1 MLLLNNKSQMKKLK
15 KVLLISLFAV
25 VVTGGALVLLMQPLM
40 ALGQLPPYTGDNHF
54 EWKKPLHDASKK
66 TVFIIADNKVTE
78 MFDMLAPYY
87 IFNTTGQLNVY
98 IVAKEK
104 APVQIKKDLFILPQ
118 LTFKEADSLKLVA
131 DVIVIPALSIRDEK
145 QDPILISFIK
155 AHFTP
160 ATKLMSVCD
169 GAATAAAT
177 GLFDGKPIT
186 CHASDL
192 EMLKTHFS
200 KPQWIK
206 DVNVAHS
213 GNLYSTAGVSNAVE
227 GSLMVIQDLFGTPA
241 MRSAADNIHY
251 PHTGLSN
258 THQSAPIKFGNML
271 TIAGK
276 VITRKNRR
284 LGILLQEGI
293 NEFEMVSIMD
303 TYGRT
308 FPKSFPCITLS
319 DSVIHTKYGVTLVHT
334 GGSAFKKIDELHV
347 LMPGNNASINSL
359 YGAVPIIRYANSNL
373 YPIETCLA
381 RIDQQYGGKFKTVV
395 KLMLDY
401 N

>member
-1 MLLLNNKSQMKKLK
+1 MKKLK
-15 KVLLISLFAV
+15 KVLIVSLSTIVVAGGVLI
-25 VVTGGALVLLMQPLM
+25 LLLKPII
-40 ALGQLPPYTGDNHF
+40 ALGQLPPYAGNNQF
-54 EWKKPLHDASKK
+54 EWKKPLHDAAKK

-87 IFNTTGQLNVY
+87 LFKTTGQLNVY

-145 QDPILISFIK
+145 QDPMVISFIK
-155 AHFTP
+155 DHFKLT
-160 ATKLMSVCD
+160 TKLMAVCD

-192 EMLKTHFS
+192 DMLKTHFS

-227 GSLMVIQDLFGTPA
+227 GSLMVIQDLFGTIVMQA
-241 MRSAADNIHY
+241 AADDIHY
-251 PHTGLSN
+251 PHAGLSN

-276 VITRKNRR
+276 VITQKNRR
-284 LGILLQEGI
+284 LGILLQEGM

-303 TYGRT
+303 TYNRT
-308 FPKSFPCITLS
+308 FPKSFQCITLS
-319 DSVIHTKYGVTLVHT
+319 DSIIHTKYGITLVHT
-334 GGSAFKKIDELHV
+334 GSNVVKKIDELHI

-359 YGAVPIIRYANSNL
+359 YGAVPIIWYANNTL
-373 YPIETCLA
+373 YPIEACLA
-381 RIDQQYGGKFKTVV
+381 HIDEQYGSKFKTVV

>member
-1 MLLLNNKSQMKKLK
+1 MKKFK
-15 KVLLISLFAV
+15 KVLLISLSIVIVA
-25 VVTGGALVLLMQPLM
+25 GGALALLLQPLF
-40 ALGQLPPYTGDNHF
+40 AFGQLPPYAGDNRI
-54 EWKKPLHDASKK
+54 EWKQPVYDAAKK

-87 IFNTTGQLNVY
+87 LFQKTGRLNVY

-104 APVQIKKDLFILPQ
+104 APVTIKRNLFILPQ
-118 LTFKEADSLKLVA
+118 LTFREADSLKLTA

-145 QDPILISFIK
+145 QDPVVISFIK
-155 AHFTP
+155 NHFSP
-160 ATKLMSVCD
+160 ETKLMAVCD

-192 EMLKTHFS
+192 GALKTHFS
-200 KPQWIK
+200 KPIWIK

-227 GSLMVIQDLFGTPA
+227 GSLMVINDLLGSQA
-241 MRSAADNIHY
+241 MQSVAAGIRY
-251 PHTGLSN
+251 PHAVLTN
-258 THQSAPIKFGNML
+258 THQSKAIKFGNML

-276 VITRKNRR
+276 VIGRKSRR
-284 LGILLQEGI
+284 LGLVLQDGVSELD
-293 NEFEMVSIMD
+293 MVSVLD
-303 TYGRT
+303 TYGRS
-308 FPKSFPCITLS
+308 FPKSFQCVTPADTIIHTRYGV
-319 DSVIHTKYGVTLVHT
+319 SVICT
-334 GGSAFKKIDELHV
+334 GGKTAGKLDELHV
-347 LMPGNNASINSL
+347 LLPGIEAFISSNYPNTP
-359 YGAVPIIRYANSNL
+359 VIRYTDEQYTIDA
-373 YPIETCLA
+373 CLA
-381 RIDQQYGGKFKTVV
+381 RIKQQYGQNFQTVV